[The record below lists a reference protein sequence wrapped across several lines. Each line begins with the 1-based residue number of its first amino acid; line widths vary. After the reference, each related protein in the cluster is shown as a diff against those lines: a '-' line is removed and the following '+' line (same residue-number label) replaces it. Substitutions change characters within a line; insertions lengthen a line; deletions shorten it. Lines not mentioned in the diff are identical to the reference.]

1 MNNETFGSCLLMQK
15 QLAITLNGCW
25 IRRVYRNSVEWSAD
39 LRYSAELR
47 ELEIVDT
54 DPGLKGDTAGTGANR
69 LPCLLAL
76 WLRFR
81 CSYKSRSHQSG
92 YPLW

>member
-1 MNNETFGSCLLMQK
+1 MQK
-15 QLAITLNGCW
+15 QLATTPNGSGSG
-25 IRRVYRNSVEWSAD
+25 RVYRNSVEWSAD
-39 LRYSAELR
+39 LRYSPNFV

-54 DPGLKGDTAGTGANR
+54 DPGLKGDTAVLAANR

-76 WLRFR
+76 WLKFR
-81 CSYKSRSHQSG
+81 CCTNRRSHQSG